1 MKQKASFNL
10 RMEYWEWLKLLTD
23 EELGR
28 LLRAVYIYER
38 ERKAPRNLS
47 AVTEMA
53 FTVIKNDL
61 DEGQKKYEALCNA
74 NKQKAR
80 IRWQNN
86 SKITAE
92 Q

>member
-1 MKQKASFNL
+1 MKQKTSFKL
-10 RMEYWEWLKLLTD
+10 RIEYWEWLKLLTD

-28 LLRAVYIYER
+28 LLRAIYIYEH
-38 ERKAPRNLS
+38 EGKTPHNLS
-47 AVTEMA
+47 SVTEMA

-80 IRWQNN
+80 IRWQNS